1 MRIFVFFYRPQTI
14 ILTITI
20 ILMITHKF
28 NANKKAHPPKVQK
41 LSEDGL
47 LLSRICFLRLERVKI
62 PLKSNKK
69 RRLGTNNC
77 ILFCVLIW
85 WSNIFNIRT
94 ESCNVG
100 NFFGCHNC
108 NWFIFKGGRNDDFN
122 QATCL
127 IQNFWKD
134 ILNIH
139 LPRATVWSLSAVS
152 L

>member
-85 WSNIFNIRT
+85 CGRRDSNPHGVT
-94 ESCNVG
+94 
-100 NFFGCHNC
+100 H
-108 NWFIFKGGRNDDFN
+108 RNLKPARLPISPRPPISRN
-122 QATCL
+122 QALYRLDFSLLYFSVLTCQL
-127 IQNFWKD
+127 PGFSATLYAPYNFS
-134 ILNIH
+134 
-139 LPRATVWSLSAVS
+139 VF
-152 L
+152 